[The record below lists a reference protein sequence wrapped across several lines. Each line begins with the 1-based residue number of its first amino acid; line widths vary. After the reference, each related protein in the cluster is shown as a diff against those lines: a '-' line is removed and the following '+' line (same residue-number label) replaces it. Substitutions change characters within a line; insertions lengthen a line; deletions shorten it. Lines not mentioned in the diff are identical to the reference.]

1 MASEDAEGIYTI
13 TAASEDNPAVCDNCE
28 VTVDTEMHKVEVERN
43 SGNSPDAEATAYGSL
58 EDAVSG
64 ANPIEIQGDPKGTFT
79 FSWKLEM
86 RFILHLKPGS
96 RAIR

>member
-13 TAASEDNPAVCDNCE
+13 TAASVDDPAVCDNCE
-28 VTVDTEMHKVEVERN
+28 VTVDTEMHKVVVERN

-64 ANPIEIQGDPKGTFT
+64 TKPDEHTGRSKGNLYILTE
-79 FSWKLEM
+79 SWK
-86 RFILHLKPGS
+86 
-96 RAIR
+96 

>member
-64 ANPIEIQGDPKGTFT
+64 AKSD
-79 FSWKLEM
+79 
-86 RFILHLKPGS
+86 
-96 RAIR
+96 